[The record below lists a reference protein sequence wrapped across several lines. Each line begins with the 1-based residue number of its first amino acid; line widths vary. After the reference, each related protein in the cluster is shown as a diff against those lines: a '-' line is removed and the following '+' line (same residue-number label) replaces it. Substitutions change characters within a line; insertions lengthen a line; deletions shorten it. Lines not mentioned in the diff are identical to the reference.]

1 MARID
6 FPGLS
11 AFVAVATHR
20 SFRRAAAE
28 LGVSPSAVSHLL
40 RDLEER
46 LGVRLLNRTT
56 RSVAPSDAGTR
67 LLHRLQPMFR
77 DLNDALEE
85 VNEFRDVP
93 AGTLRLNA
101 AHQAARMV
109 LAPIMARFVRTYPQ
123 MRLEIVNDDDLV
135 DIVAGGF
142 DAGLRFGESLQQDMI
157 AVRFGPRQRWA
168 IVAAPATLEGREP
181 PRTPH
186 ELKDHDCIRYR
197 FHSGTFFRWEFEKDG
212 EALEVEVDGPLT
224 LGDQEL
230 MLRAAADGAGL
241 ACVFEAVAAPALA
254 AGRVVRLLEDW
265 CPDFP
270 GFFLYYPSRRQ
281 LPQGLRAF
289 IDMAREEWP
298 VA

>member
-1 MARID
+1 MVRID

-20 SFRRAAAE
+20 SFRKAASE

-56 RSVAPSDAGTR
+56 RSVAPSDAGAK
-67 LLHRLQPMFR
+67 LLQRLQPMFR

-85 VNEFRDVP
+85 VNEFRDAP

-109 LAPIMARFVRTYPQ
+109 LAPVMARFIRTYPQ

-168 IVAAPATLEGREP
+168 IVAAPSYLDGRDP
-181 PRTPH
+181 PLTPH
-186 ELKDHDCIRYR
+186 ELKRHDCIRYR
-197 FHSGTFFRWEFEKDG
+197 FHSGAFFHWEFEKDG

-241 ACVFEAVAAPALA
+241 ACVFETVAAPALA
-254 AGRVVRLLEDW
+254 AGRVVRLLKDW

-298 VA
+298 